1 MNGYD
6 AYKTYQAVRLHFT
19 NEKFDYFTYNGKSKT
34 SPESFNNRRD
44 KYTYH
49 KVARMFREEEL
60 PYFFAVNFLKREGKA
75 WIAGMLQEESI
86 EIFKSWIRWQ
96 EARTYHLKNDLE
108 KLEEKDFK
116 ELIVCKENQF
126 PELLNLVFQ
135 NEINYD
141 TLVILDYYISLTD
154 SWNNKIG
161 DDFIW
166 TEFYKKFKKYKP
178 FFISYAPMKDEY
190 KKFIVE
196 SIKK

>member
-86 EIFKSWIRWQ
+86 EIFKSWIYSR
-96 EARTYHLKNDLE
+96 N
-108 KLEEKDFK
+108 
-116 ELIVCKENQF
+116 
-126 PELLNLVFQ
+126 NL
-135 NEINYD
+135 
-141 TLVILDYYISLTD
+141 
-154 SWNNKIG
+154 
-161 DDFIW
+161 
-166 TEFYKKFKKYKP
+166 YK
-178 FFISYAPMKDEY
+178 
-190 KKFIVE
+190 
-196 SIKK
+196 